1 MVKQK
6 KGKRI
11 CVFAFLFAFVC
22 ILSFFCPVADAQPK
36 QHVVQKE
43 VAKTQ
48 LAVKGIDMSDRIDLD
63 SVGYLSLV
71 DIEPLG
77 RIDSAAGS
85 KLVIG
90 PGDEVFVDFGS
101 RKDIIPGEVFSIAQT
116 SDLIRHPITN
126 KPFGYVVS
134 IHGTLTVKEYV
145 KNGMYLAEVGKTFAE
160 VLLDDIVIP
169 RQTVGSC
176 IQPMP
181 TDPKL
186 YGNVIAVS
194 DNRRLS
200 GQYAIVFLDGGFKD
214 GIQTGCVFDVVRL
227 HKRPV
232 LEFKRYPLDEITK
245 DVGDVLGK
253 STYLDDFTRKVSEG
267 RDLYEF
273 SVGKLIVLEAKPDTA
288 IGIVV
293 ASKEEFVLGAFVKG
307 MPWVEPPDFLASLP
321 TCLVK

>member
-6 KGKRI
+6 KGESG
-11 CVFAFLFAFVC
+11 CFFAFVFAFVC
-22 ILSFFCPVADAQPK
+22 VFSFFCPVADAQPK
-36 QHVVQKE
+36 QHAVKIE

-48 LAVKGIDMSDRIDLD
+48 PAVKGIDMSERIDLD

-71 DIEPLG
+71 DVESLG
-77 RIDSAAGS
+77 RIDSADGS
-85 KLVIG
+85 ALVIG
-90 PGDEVFVDFGS
+90 PGDDVFVDFGTG
-101 RKDIIPGEVFSIAQT
+101 KNIIPGDVFSIAKT

-134 IHGTLTVKEYV
+134 IHGTLTVKQYV
-145 KNGMYLAEVGKTFAE
+145 KNGMYLAQVGKTFEE
-160 VLLDDIVIP
+160 VMLDDIVIP
-169 RQTVGSC
+169 RQTVGAC

-194 DNRRLS
+194 GNRRM
-200 GQYAIVFLDGGFKD
+200 GGKYAVVYLDGGFKD
-214 GIQTGCVFDVVRL
+214 GIQTGSVFDVVRL

-232 LEFKRYPLDEITK
+232 LEFKRYPLGEITK

-253 STYLDDFTRKVSEG
+253 STYLEEFTRRVSEG
-267 RDLYEF
+267 TDLYEF
-273 SVGKLIVLEAKPDTA
+273 TVGKLIVLEAKPDTA

-293 ASKEEFVLGAFVKG
+293 AGKEELVPGAFVKG
-307 MPWVEPPDFLASLP
+307 TPWVEPPDFLASLP